1 MEEALSFVRAFEVW
15 IYLILGIGGVF
26 YLWKFVLAW
35 QELRVAAFGLERE
48 SAQSRLNQATVMLV
62 FILMITILVFVLVTF
77 VSPSMPGANPLPTPT
92 LDLLAT
98 ATTTLQIEPTQ
109 TAEGTSAPSPEVT
122 NSPAETACIPGQIMI
137 TSPQDGEMVSGVV
150 EIMGTANIPN
160 FGFYKLEMKRPDE
173 TTWATI
179 SAGNEVVNNAK
190 LGNWDTQQLT
200 PTVYQLSI
208 VLVDN
213 EAKASN
219 PCVVEVNVITP
230 PPETPSP

>member
-1 MEEALSFVRAFEVW
+1 MEEALSFVRAFEIW
-15 IYLILGIGGVF
+15 IYLILGIGGMF
-26 YLWKFVLAW
+26 YVWKFAVAW

-62 FILMITILVFVLVTF
+62 LILMIAIFVFVLVTF
-77 VSPSMPGANPLPTPT
+77 VAPSIPAANSLPTAT

-98 ATTTLQIEPTQ
+98 PTTTMQIEPTQ
-109 TAEGTSAPSPEVT
+109 IAEGNPTPSPAVT
-122 NSPAETACIPGQIMI
+122 NTPAETACIPGQIMI
-137 TSPQDGEMVSGVV
+137 TSPQNGETVSGVV
-150 EIMGTANIPN
+150 EIIGTANIPN

-173 TTWATI
+173 TVWATI
-179 SAGNEVVNNAK
+179 SAGNEIVNNAK

-200 PTVYQLSI
+200 PSIYQLGI

-219 PCVVEVNVITP
+219 PCVVELNVISP
-230 PPETPSP
+230 PPETPNP